1 MARGRAPMLLEEAER
16 RELERRVAA
25 RTGSQQAA
33 RRAQILLRAA
43 AGEPDARVAAAL
55 GVAERTVWAWRQRF
69 VRERLA
75 GLEDR
80 PHRPPPRQYTAEVQA
95 KLLVLACR
103 KPADVGW
110 PGQTHW
116 TIADLARYVGKHPE
130 LGLGAP
136 SKSTVGVILKRHQ
149 LRLDR
154 L

>member
-1 MARGRAPMLLEEAER
+1 MARSRAPILLEEAER

-33 RRAQILLRAA
+33 RRARIILRAA
-43 AGEPDARVAAAL
+43 AGEADAQIATAL
-55 GVAERTVWAWRQRF
+55 GVVERTVWAWRQRF
-69 VRERLA
+69 ARERLA

-80 PHRPPPRQYTAEVQA
+80 PHRPGPRKYSAAIQA
-95 KLLVLACR
+95 KLLVLACAR
-103 KPADVGW
+103 PAEVGW
-110 PGQTHW
+110 AGQTHW
-116 TIADLARYVGKHPE
+116 TVADLARYVGEHPE

-136 SKSTVGVILKRHQ
+136 SKSTVGVILQRHK

>member
-1 MARGRAPMLLEEAER
+1 MARGRTPIRLEAAER
-16 RELERRVAA
+16 RALERRVGA

-33 RRAQILLRAA
+33 RRAQIILRVA
-43 AGEPDARVAAAL
+43 AGERDAQIAAAL

-69 VRERLA
+69 GRERLA

-80 PHRPPPRQYTAEVQA
+80 PHRPGPRRYAAAIQA
-95 KLLVLACR
+95 KLLVLACQ
-103 KPADVGW
+103 KPAEVGW
-110 PGQTHW
+110 AGQTHW
-116 TIADLARYVGKHPE
+116 TIADLARYVGAHPE

-136 SKSTVGVILKRHQ
+136 SKSTIGVILKRHK

>member
-1 MARGRAPMLLEEAER
+1 MARRRAPIVLEEAER

-33 RRAQILLRAA
+33 RRAQIILGAA
-43 AGEPDARVAAAL
+43 AGQTDARIAATL

-69 VRERLA
+69 VRARLA

-80 PHRPPPRQYTAEVQA
+80 PHCPPPRRYPAEIQA
-95 KLLVLACR
+95 KLLVLACQA
-103 KPADVGW
+103 PADLGW
-110 PGQTHW
+110 DGQTHW
-116 TIADLARYVGKHPE
+116 TIADLARSVAEHPE

-136 SKSTVGVILKRHQ
+136 SKSTIGVILKRHK
-149 LRLDR
+149 LRLDC